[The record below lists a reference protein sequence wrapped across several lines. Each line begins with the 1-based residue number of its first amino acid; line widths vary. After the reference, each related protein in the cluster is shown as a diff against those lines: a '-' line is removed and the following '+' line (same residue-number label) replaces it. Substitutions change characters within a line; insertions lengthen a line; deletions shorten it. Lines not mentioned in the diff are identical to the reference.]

1 MVWVDPRVGLGWV
14 GSGWVEIFLKDFHW
28 VGLKKLDPRQ
38 IYTVGPLHEY
48 AGLNLSQTGKPKIA

>member
-14 GSGWVEIFLKDFHW
+14 GLGRDFLKDFQW